1 MDASSQ
7 KNRQYIRVLLA
18 DSNQTQSEVLSS
30 ALRRHSSFKVACC
43 PSELSECLRM
53 LERIPMDVVLFAENA
68 SVAHRRDTFTAV
80 RGLHTAYPDLGVI
93 LLHETDDRELVVN
106 AIRCGARGLFCL
118 ARQPFKPLCK
128 CITSVH
134 KGQIWANTQQL
145 RYVVDA
151 LSLNPLLHVVDANGN
166 ALLTAREE
174 QVVSLVAEGT
184 SNRRVAEQLRI
195 KENTVK
201 KSLLRIYD
209 KVGVSNRVELVLY
222 ALTHR
227 NGTHAVQ

>member
-1 MDASSQ
+1 MDLSSQ
-7 KNRQYIRVLLA
+7 ENHQHIRILLA

-30 ALRRHSSFKVACC
+30 ALRRHPSFKVACC
-43 PSELSECLRM
+43 RSELSECLRVQ
-53 LERIPMDVVLFAENA
+53 ESTAIDVVLFAENA
-68 SVAHRRDTFTAV
+68 SFAHRRDTLTV
-80 RGLHTAYPDLGVI
+80 IRGLHTAYPNLGVI

-106 AIRCGARGLFCL
+106 AIRSGARGLFCL
-118 ARQPFKPLCK
+118 TQQPFKSLCK

-151 LSLNPLLHVVDANGN
+151 LSMNPLLHVVDANGN
-166 ALLTAREE
+166 AVLTAREE

-184 SNRRVAEQLRI
+184 SNRGVAEQLRI

-201 KSLLRIYD
+201 KSLFRIYD